1 MINTKYTNL
10 IIFAALLAIGIRVI
24 LAWSYAP
31 LYGNDSPSY
40 AALGEMIQT
49 GSFSNYDGRRTPG
62 YPLFMLL
69 LGYNNHLIRLFQ
81 HLCGLISIFLVYKV
95 LRLELPA
102 RSCWPL
108 LILMGF
114 SIQFPFYESI
124 IQTEALSV
132 LAIMASLYFFSA
144 PTTHPI
150 SNLTVAS
157 LIASVGALIRP
168 HLIILVPIYIG
179 LYAIQHRHS
188 FRRIITGGVS
198 LALPFV
204 ILVGGWVGFNYIT
217 ISRVTFTTLPKG
229 DLIAH
234 MIHYVSDADDKYGE
248 VKYAFEKA
256 FTVKRESVDI
266 ADDNRAGYTSYAG
279 QLLRERGITNKLD
292 LADTIHSMAVDLI
305 KKHPFIYFKEVLS
318 AWLRFWRV
326 HIIIY
331 AECFPKNSF
340 LYDIA
345 LYLWLPIKCLWLVIN
360 SIFVLFIPL
369 FLLLIMTP
377 ERRRLL
383 VTIYCLLL
391 GASASQALTQYYD
404 NARFAVPFQP
414 LVGIA
419 VAIIFATIIE
429 SYKILRTS
437 GCRLSAPKRASSL
450 NRDVQQMRSGPK
462 NPNARAEE

>member
-1 MINTKYTNL
+1 MKNTKYTNQ
-10 IIFAALLAIGIRVI
+10 IIFAVLLAIGIRVI
-24 LAWSYAP
+24 LVQSYAP

-40 AALGEMIQT
+40 AALGKMIQT
-49 GSFSNYDGRRTPG
+49 GSFSDYDGRRTPG

-81 HLCGLISIFLVYKV
+81 HLCGLLSIFLVYKI

-108 LILMGF
+108 LILMGL

-124 IQTEALSV
+124 IQTEALST

-144 PTTHPI
+144 PTTRPS

-157 LIASVGALIRP
+157 VISSVGALIRP

-188 FRRIITGGVS
+188 FHRIITGGVS

-217 ISRVTFTTLPKG
+217 ISRVAFTTLPKV

-234 MIHYVSDADDKYGE
+234 MISYVSDADDKYGE
-248 VKYAFEKA
+248 VKYAFEEA
-256 FTVKRESVDI
+256 FTVKKESVEI
-266 ADDNRAGYTSYAG
+266 ADDNRAGYVSYAG
-279 QLLRERGITNKLD
+279 QRLRERGITNNLD
-292 LADTIHSMAVDLI
+292 RADTIHSMAVDLI
-305 KKHPFIYFKEVLS
+305 KKHPLGYLKQVFS

-345 LYLWLPIKCLWLVIN
+345 LFMWLPIKCLWLVIN
-360 SIFVLFIPL
+360 SIFILFIPMFL
-369 FLLLIMTP
+369 FLKMTT
-377 ERRRLL
+377 EGRRLL
-383 VTIYCLLL
+383 VAIYCLLL

-404 NARFAVPFQP
+404 NARFAIPFQP

-429 SYKILRTS
+429 SYKTLRTS
-437 GCRLSAPKRASSL
+437 GCTTTAHKVRR
-450 NRDVQQMRSGPK
+450 G
-462 NPNARAEE
+462 

>member
-1 MINTKYTNL
+1 MKNTKYTNL
-10 IIFAALLAIGIRVI
+10 IIFAVLLAIGIRVI
-24 LAWSYAP
+24 LVWSYAP

-40 AALGEMIQT
+40 AALGKMIQT

-81 HLCGLISIFLVYKV
+81 HLCGLLSIFIVYKLV
-95 LRLELPA
+95 RLELPT

-108 LILMGF
+108 LILMGL

-124 IQTEALSV
+124 IQTEAPSV

-144 PTTHPI
+144 PTPHPI

-157 LIASVGALIRP
+157 VIASVGALIRP

-179 LYAIQHRHS
+179 LYAIQHRYS

-217 ISRVTFTTLPKG
+217 ISRVTFTTLPKA

-248 VKYAFEKA
+248 VKYAFKEA
-256 FTVKRESVDI
+256 FAVERERVEM

-279 QLLRERGITNKLD
+279 QLLRERGITNKLE
-292 LADTIHSMAVDLI
+292 LADTIHSMAIDLI
-305 KKHPFIYFKEVLS
+305 KKHPLVYLEEVLS

-331 AECFPKNSF
+331 AECFPKDSF

-345 LYLWLPIKCLWLVIN
+345 LLLWLPIKCIWLVIN
-360 SIFVLFIPL
+360 SIFVIFIPFYL
-369 FLLLIMTP
+369 FLKMTP

-383 VTIYCLLL
+383 TAIYCLLL

-429 SYKILRTS
+429 SFKTLRTN
-437 GCRLSAPKRASSL
+437 GCTTTAHKVRR
-450 NRDVQQMRSGPK
+450 G
-462 NPNARAEE
+462 